1 MNDPNIVI
9 LAGGVSSR
17 MRNIPSASAGLDP
30 ILLKETLQK
39 SKSMLSVGRGTRP
52 FMDYILYNIR
62 EARYKNVVIVV
73 GDKDTSIRDYYNLH
87 GGAKQ
92 FSELNIDYVTQI
104 IPDGRTKPLGTADA
118 LLTVLQSKPGW
129 RGKSFTVCN
138 SDNIYSV
145 NALRLLLLDAHK
157 NSMIDYDRSGLQ
169 FDHSR
174 IEAFAILQ
182 KDQKG
187 FLLDLIEKPN
197 AADITQIKDDVGR
210 IGVSMNIFKL
220 SYDMI
225 FPYLN
230 AIPLHPMRDEKELP
244 LAVKTMVEKCPKCMM
259 TIPLSEHVIDLTH
272 QSDINQVKEYL
283 EKEFPNL

>member
-9 LAGGVSSR
+9 LAGGISSR
-17 MRNIPSASAGLDP
+17 MRNIPSASVGLDP
-30 ILLKETLQK
+30 ILLKETRQK

-62 EARYKNVVIVV
+62 EAGYKNVVIVV
-73 GDKDTSIRDYYNLH
+73 GDKDNSIGDYYNLQ
-87 GGAKQ
+87 GGAKK
-92 FSELNIDYVTQI
+92 FIKLNIDYVTQT
-104 IPDGRTKPLGTADA
+104 IPGGRTKPLGTADA
-118 LLTVLQSKPGW
+118 LLTALKSKPGW

-138 SDNIYSV
+138 SDNLYSV
-145 NALRLLLLDAHK
+145 KALRLLLIDTHK

-174 IEAFAILQ
+174 IEAFAVLQ
-182 KDQKG
+182 KDENG
-187 FLLDLIEKPN
+187 FLVDLIEKPTAN
-197 AADITQIKDDVGR
+197 GITQIKDDVGR
-210 IGVSMNIFKL
+210 IGVSMNIFRL

-225 FPYLN
+225 FPYLET
-230 AIPLHPMRDEKELP
+230 IPLHPMRYEKELP
-244 LAVKTMVEKCPKCMM
+244 LAVKIMVEKCPKCMM

-283 EKEFPNL
+283 EIEFPHF